1 MVDRWLGADG
11 TTTRTG
17 FVVSGANP
25 LVHNGRFSIA
35 GLIENLAQTAAAGAG
50 AESLETFG
58 TDRPPRVGVIV
69 SIDRLEVH
77 LLPEI
82 GAELLTE
89 TTVTN
94 RVGDI
99 VVISG
104 KITCRQTTVA
114 TGVLKILAE
123 V

>member
-1 MVDRWLGADG
+1 MVDRWLGAEG

-25 LVHNGRFSIA
+25 LVQQGRFSVA

-50 AESLETFG
+50 FEAFETFG
-58 TDRPPRVGVIV
+58 SDRPPRVGAIV
-69 SIDRLEVH
+69 SIDRLEVR

-89 TTVTN
+89 TTVTD

-99 VVISG
+99 IVISG

-114 TGVLKILAE
+114 AAVLKILAE

>member
-35 GLIENLAQTAAAGAG
+35 GLIE
-50 AESLETFG
+50 
-58 TDRPPRVGVIV
+58 
-69 SIDRLEVH
+69 RLEVH